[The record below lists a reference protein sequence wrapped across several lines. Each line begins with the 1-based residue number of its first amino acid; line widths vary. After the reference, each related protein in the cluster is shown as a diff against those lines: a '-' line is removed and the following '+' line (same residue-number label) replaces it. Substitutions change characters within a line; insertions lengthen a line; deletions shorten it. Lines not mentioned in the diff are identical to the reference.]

1 MNRLEPSLDPTSI
14 SLTPNR
20 SPDSHTGSAQRG
32 TLSQRARRAEDRLLN
47 LILANPEAGS
57 ARGSRAAMADCAIG
71 LHGYEVAVTTQT
83 PPPLSPVDKPAIG
96 RSAHETVFVLDLG
109 KEGAMMVTG
118 AEVRQLPR
126 GEGGTELMSRAAA
139 GAAVWRRER
148 IRLNRR
154 LELPD
159 LLVAFMNRL
168 NRADSI
174 SAVCSALG
182 EYTTRII
189 GGYTSLVFMGNR
201 HGDPDE
207 PLESCQ
213 PTDDVGRIFI
223 PPLPQFARAGLITAA
238 EAQPD
243 TGGPYAELALLFAEL
258 DAASVAHV
266 PFGDGGI
273 LLLVERRAERTLN
286 AEDWDLLRTLAN
298 QATGAM
304 QRVQLFNEVRDLSLT
319 DPLTG
324 LANRRR
330 MKVVLEHSMAAARRG
345 EGLTIAMVDI
355 DNFKVI
361 NDEQGHVVGDR
372 ILVTVAD
379 FLRQEA
385 RGSDLVV
392 RYGGDE
398 FLLVLPGS
406 DRAGAETLLH
416 RVRER
421 LGERAAISAG
431 VAEYDPGM
439 RTAEELIESADRDLY
454 QAKGR
459 RGRWPRGGSIPPA
472 EG

>member
-1 MNRLEPSLDPTSI
+1 MNRLAPLLDPTSI

-20 SPDSHTGSAQRG
+20 NPDSQTGSAQRG
-32 TLSQRARRAEDRLLN
+32 TLSERARRAEDRLLN
-47 LILANPEAGS
+47 LILANPEGGA
-57 ARGSRAAMADCAIG
+57 ARGSRAATEDCAVG
-71 LHGYEVAVTTQT
+71 LHGYEVAVTTQS
-83 PPPLSPVDKPAIG
+83 PPPLSPVEKPTIG
-96 RSAHETVFVLDLG
+96 RGPHETVFVLDLG

-126 GEGGTELMSRAAA
+126 GEGGTELMGRAAA

-148 IRLNRR
+148 IRLDRR

-174 SAVCSALG
+174 NAVCSALG

-189 GGYTSLVFMGNR
+189 GGYTALVFMGSR
-201 HGDPDE
+201 HAGADE

-213 PTDDVGRIFI
+213 PTEDVGRILL
-223 PPLPQFARAGLITAA
+223 PRLPQFARAGLITAA
-238 EAQPD
+238 EARPD
-243 TGGPYAELALLFAEL
+243 TGGPYAELALLFAEMG
-258 DAASVAHV
+258 AASIAHV

-273 LLLVERRAERTLN
+273 LLLVERRAERTLT

-298 QATGAM
+298 QATGAL

-345 EGLTIAMVDI
+345 EGLTIVMVDL
-355 DNFKVI
+355 DGFKLI

-379 FLRQEA
+379 LLRQEA

-406 DRAGAETLLH
+406 DRAGAETLLD

-421 LGERAAISAG
+421 LAERATISAG
-431 VAEYDPGM
+431 IAEYDPAM
-439 RTAEELIESADRDLY
+439 RAAEELIDAADRDLY

-459 RGRWPRGGSIPPA
+459 RGRWPRGGAIPPA
-472 EG
+472 GG